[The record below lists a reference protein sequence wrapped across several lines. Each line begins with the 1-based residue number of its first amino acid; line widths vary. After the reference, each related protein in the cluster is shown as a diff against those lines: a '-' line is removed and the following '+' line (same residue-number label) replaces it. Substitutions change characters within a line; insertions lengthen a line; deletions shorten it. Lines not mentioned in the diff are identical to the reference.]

1 MAAAVPT
8 KEPETVT
15 AGVTWKWKKSLADYK
30 ASDSWV
36 LTYYPRKNG
45 VGLAALPTTAD
56 GDDHLF
62 TLSYGVSGLFA
73 AGIYDLKGIVS
84 KGIEKFQVFDG
95 FLEVLPNPTQ
105 SGAYDPRSH
114 AQTVLDSIEAVLESR
129 ATKEVLSFSV
139 EGNSLSSYPHEQL
152 LTMRSRY
159 RVEVEREKAVE
170 RLKAGRASGRLIL
183 TRFQ

>member
-1 MAAAVPT
+1 MAAAIPT
-8 KEPETVT
+8 SEPETLT
-15 AGVTWKWKKSLADYK
+15 AGVTWTWKKSLADYK

-45 VGLAALPTTAD
+45 TSLSTLATSAV
-56 GDDHLF
+56 GDDHLVDI
-62 TLSYGVSGLFA
+62 SYALTAFYIVGTYNLT
-73 AGIYDLKGIVS
+73 GIVS
-84 KGIEKFQVFDG
+84 KGLEKFQVFEG
-95 FLEVLPNPTQ
+95 FLEVLPNPRQ
-105 SGAYDPRSH
+105 SGTFDPRTH

-170 RLKAGRASGRLIL
+170 RLKAGRGSGRLIL

>member
-1 MAAAVPT
+1 MAAAIPT
-8 KEPETVT
+8 KEPETLT
-15 AGVTWKWKKSLADYK
+15 AGVTWTWKKSLADYK

-45 VGLAALPTTAD
+45 VALSAFTAAAD
-56 GDDHLF
+56 GDDHLV
-62 TLSYGVSGLFA
+62 TVAYGISGLFQT
-73 AGIYDLKGIVS
+73 GNHDLKGIVA
-84 KGIEKFQVFDG
+84 KGAERFQVFDG

-170 RLKAGRASGRLIL
+170 RLKAGRASGRQIL

>member
-1 MAAAVPT
+1 
-8 KEPETVT
+8 
-15 AGVTWKWKKSLADYK
+15 LY
-30 ASDSWV
+30 
-36 LTYYPRKNG
+36 
-45 VGLAALPTTAD
+45 
-56 GDDHLF
+56 
-62 TLSYGVSGLFA
+62 A
-73 AGIYDLKGIVS
+73 AGTYDFKGIVS
-84 KGIEKFQVFDG
+84 KGTEKFQVFDG
-95 FLEVLPNPTQ
+95 FLEVLPNPTA
-105 SGAYDPRSH
+105 SGAFDPRTH

>member
-1 MAAAVPT
+1 MAAAIPT

-15 AGVTWKWKKSLADYK
+15 AGVTWTWKKSLADYK

-45 VGLAALPTTAD
+45 IGLSAIAATAD
-56 GDDHLF
+56 GDDHLVA
-62 TLSYGVSGLFA
+62 LSYGVSGLYA
-73 AGIYDLKGIVS
+73 VGLYDLKGVVA
-84 KGIEKFQVFDG
+84 KGSEKFQVFDG
-95 FLEVLPNPTQ
+95 FLEVLPNPAQ
-105 SGAYDPRSH
+105 SGAFDPRTH

-152 LTMRSRY
+152 LAMRSRY

-170 RLKAGRASGRLIL
+170 RLKAGRGSGRLIL